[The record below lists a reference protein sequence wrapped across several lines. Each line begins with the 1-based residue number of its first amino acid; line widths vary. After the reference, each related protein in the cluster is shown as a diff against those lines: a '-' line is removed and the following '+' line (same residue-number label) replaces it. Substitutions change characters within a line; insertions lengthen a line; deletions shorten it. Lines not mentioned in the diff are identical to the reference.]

1 MNHISKEQY
10 DRIGADYKGVYQDYQ
25 GAFPQR
31 KGRRTAFLPGHGTT
45 LFTEG
50 IHFLVDGDYKHL
62 PELNKSNAEVGA
74 AYRFCDSYQIVQS
87 VYRITEEYAAENEL
101 MYLDRVIT
109 NSGDFALPGSEIY
122 SATAE

>member
-50 IHFLVDGDYKHL
+50 IHFLVEGDYRHL
-62 PELNKSNAEVGA
+62 PALCKDNAEVGA
-74 AYRFCDSYQIVQS
+74 AYRFCDGYQIVQR
-87 VYRITEEYAAENEL
+87 VYRISEEYAAENEL
-101 MYLDRVIT
+101 TYLDRVT
-109 NSGDFALPGSEIY
+109 TSAGDFALSDGDTRTTN
-122 SATAE
+122 A